1 LGSEN
6 EFVDIDSFS
15 DPAPEV
21 QKEVIP
27 DVAAG
32 PPVAAADFAVDFA
45 VPQPFHPHEEASPE
59 FVKELELT
67 VYRGE
72 DPIEDAPL
80 LEIREKLPEGQ
91 APSPSQAA
99 FNKSFGTSY
108 RGELLSVGCRAAGV
122 GGGGSEI
129 LTLWKSPTLVDETG
143 EGVSEK
149 TSRQAVRGSG
159 KKPCTSS
166 KRTSTSSGQMLL
178 TKDKKGSLLFTI
190 LFTLHISTFFLWF
203 YFATF
208 QSLRIFSNRFLH
220 PNLSRNEEIPRQKLP
235 YLEELHVNA

>member
-1 LGSEN
+1 
-6 EFVDIDSFS
+6 
-15 DPAPEV
+15 
-21 QKEVIP
+21 
-27 DVAAG
+27 
-32 PPVAAADFAVDFA
+32 
-45 VPQPFHPHEEASPE
+45 
-59 FVKELELT
+59 
-67 VYRGE
+67 
-72 DPIEDAPL
+72 L

-129 LTLWKSPTLVDETG
+129 LTLWKPPTLVDETG